1 MISKWQSQ
9 TTNIQI
15 HRKFFVKSWDRHL
28 VQSHPISFKRHR
40 GCLRG
45 CSQGRKVLSWRCIQ
59 GRPRFCLWMLRI
71 EISLSTLQVAM
82 LRHTNNKRSTGR
94 TYISRIMHL
103 TFQPVENLL
112 GTVKTNRLEKSAN
125 YPLPPSGHSSAAT
138 PLRAILEAISTC
150 CHSLPGQRS
159 EVWWPHQGAFTARPG
174 TKWVTNVWPWG
185 MSWNLRH
192 LQFDRTLRWLLIKQ
206 ILMQGLLCWQLVG
219 ETEIHRFLTW
229 FSFFGCMRRHN
240 PVLPS
245 HCPHWEELHS

>member
-1 MISKWQSQ
+1 MDVFAAARREEKFSPGDASKADHVSVCGCWGSRSHSQ
-9 TTNIQI
+9 HSKLLCFGTPT
-15 HRKFFVKSWDRHL
+15 
-28 VQSHPISFKRHR
+28 
-40 GCLRG
+40 
-45 CSQGRKVLSWRCIQ
+45 
-59 GRPRFCLWMLRI
+59 
-71 EISLSTLQVAM
+71 
-82 LRHTNNKRSTGR
+82 RSAQPGR